1 MTALKQL
8 RAGALAALLALTGPL
23 TGPLAALAQTE
34 PDAPEPASEAAPGPE
49 ALDDAR
55 IEGLIDGLVLAGMQ
69 DYNAA
74 ATTVAIIRDG
84 RIVLTKAYG
93 TARLEPEPAPATP
106 DTLFQVASVSKLPV
120 YIAGMQLIEAG
131 TIAMDDPVNAHLPEA
146 LHLPDEGFAEPIRIR
161 DLFAHTAGF
170 EDLALGHLFRDQ
182 PEKIL
187 PADTYLV
194 RHRPKRVRPPGVI
207 PTYSNYSLV
216 LIGRIVEEKSGLPF
230 ADYME
235 ARILRPLGM
244 ETASYRDPIDAAFAA
259 GRGLPDPLPEALHPL
274 TSQQIGGGRGNLR
287 VTRNEL
293 TGPMAAAGGLRVSA
307 NDMARLLLALS
318 DPAQLEAA
326 GVLKADTFRQ
336 MLASPS
342 VPGAPRVLHGF
353 IPYELP
359 GGLSGYGHNGAM
371 AYSASDF
378 VIVPDLGLGVFVSTN
393 SLGGFAFAYRIAA
406 RLTEGLAP
414 PAPPE
419 PLRTPETA
427 AAAKSLAGAW
437 INTRRAYQGSE
448 RSILTIGSMITLAAT
463 EEGDLILSPVAGSP
477 RRLYPSGE
485 NRWTPYTGGASLILT
500 SEPDGQARLLS
511 ASGAVSFERA
521 GFWQRAETLVLPIL
535 LTFAA
540 GLLALYSWPGRFARR
555 SEHSNR
561 HLALHERWG
570 ARALDAAALF
580 WVIGLGGFLATILPA
595 AGDDGA
601 ELLFTWPSGIGW
613 AAWVILAAA
622 LSTLAGWA
630 SLSALFRPA
639 GWSGWRRTK
648 TAAALLLFTFTSLT
662 CWHLGLL
669 GYSAP

>member
-1 MTALKQL
+1 MNALKQL
-8 RAGALAALLALTGPL
+8 CAGAIAALLALAAPF
-23 TGPLAALAQTE
+23 AALAQTE
-34 PDAPEPASEAAPGPE
+34 PDTAEPAAEAFPSPD
-49 ALDDAR
+49 ALNDAR
-55 IEGLIDGLVLAGMQ
+55 IEGLIDGLLLAGMQ
-69 DYNAA
+69 DYRAAA
-74 ATTVAIIRDG
+74 ATVAIVRDG

-93 TARLEPEPAPATP
+93 TARLEPELTPATP

-131 TIAMDDPVNAHLPEA
+131 TLAMDDPVNTHLPPA
-146 LHLPDEGFAEPIRIR
+146 LHLPHEGFSEPIRIR

-170 EDLALGHLFRDQ
+170 EDLALGHLFAHT
-182 PEKIL
+182 PEKLL

-194 RHRPKRVRPPGVI
+194 RHRPRRVRAPGLI
-207 PTYSNYSLV
+207 PAYSNYSLV

-235 ARILRPLGM
+235 ARVLRPLGM

-259 GRGLPDPLPEALHPL
+259 ERGLPAPLPEALHPL
-274 TSQQIGGGRGNLR
+274 ASQQIGGGPGNWR
-287 VTRNEL
+287 VTRLEL

-307 NDMARLLLALS
+307 NDMARLLIALS
-318 DPAQLEAA
+318 DPARLETA
-326 GVLKADTFRQ
+326 GVLKAGTFRQ
-336 MLASPS
+336 MLAGPS
-342 VPGAPRVLHGF
+342 VPGTPRVLHGF

-359 GGLSGYGHNGAM
+359 GGLAGYGHNGAM

-393 SLGGFAFAYRIAA
+393 SLGGFSFAYRIAA
-406 RLTEGLAP
+406 RLTEGLSPSA
-414 PAPPE
+414 APE

-427 AAAKSLAGAW
+427 AAAKSLAGPW

-448 RSILTIGSMITLAAT
+448 RSVLTISAMTTLAAT
-463 EEGDLILSPVAGSP
+463 EEGDLILSPVAGAP

-485 NRWTPYTGGASLILT
+485 NRWTPYTGGSGLILT

-511 ASGAVSFERA
+511 ASGAVSLEQA

-555 SEHSNR
+555 FEHSDR
-561 HLALHERWG
+561 HLASHERWG

-580 WVIGLGGFLATILPA
+580 WVIGLGGFLATLLQA
-595 AGDDGA
+595 AADDGA

-613 AAWVILAAA
+613 AAWVILLAA
-622 LSTLAGWA
+622 LCTLAGWA
-630 SLSALFRPA
+630 SVSALFRPA

-648 TAAALLLFTFTSLT
+648 TAAALLLFTFTSLS
-662 CWHLGLL
+662 CWHLGLI
-669 GYSAP
+669 G